1 MHRMHRATVSIT
13 MHVEKIHAYKH
24 IIICDA
30 YIDTDTSKPT
40 ITWQM
45 INLFVLDRSTSRDI

>member
-1 MHRMHRATVSIT
+1 MHRATVSIT